1 MVRNTLS
8 MDTILFVIILLVMVA
23 DYILLVVLGQKTLRK
38 LRKNPETKNAL
49 GIEFL
54 LGGGDIVNVSF
65 AFGIPRRLNRKA
77 RNNKL
82 GALFADA
89 DLLEKHMTRFD
100 ILLSKLVFFLGVAW
114 VSPLLFLVFLF
125 KIGVFE

>member
-1 MVRNTLS
+1 

>member
-1 MVRNTLS
+1 MYN
-8 MDTILFVIILLVMVA
+8 FFFAIILLVMVT
-23 DYILLVVLGQKTLRK
+23 DYILLVVLGQKTVRK

-65 AFGIPRRLNRKA
+65 AFGIPRRLNRKV
-77 RNNKL
+77 RKNKL

-114 VSPLLFLVFLF
+114 ILPLLILVLLF
-125 KIGVFE
+125 KIGISV

>member
-1 MVRNTLS
+1 
-8 MDTILFVIILLVMVA
+8 MDNFFFAIILLVMVT
-23 DYILLVVLGQKTLRK
+23 DNILLVVLGQKTVRK

-65 AFGIPRRLNRKA
+65 AFGIPRRLNRKV
-77 RNNKL
+77 RKNKL
-82 GALFADA
+82 RALFADA

-100 ILLSKLVFFLGVAW
+100 ILLSKVVFFLGVAW
-114 VSPLLFLVFLF
+114 ILPLLILVLLF
-125 KIGVFE
+125 KIGILV